1 MNTIQTIPTTDLV
14 KANIQLELTKAGLI
28 YQAVLQGLENIHFT
42 RDNIDEMRPKLNP
55 AERLVKVL
63 NDRVNPYKEAWQ
75 ADNAAKK
82 SLIDP
87 VQEVLSRKKN
97 ELAKIAKEIADEAA
111 KIAAEKAKAD
121 AEEKAAN
128 DFFIKVS
135 QDVSAATTDFEII
148 RIEKLIGAHSAKP
161 LYKEKA
167 ESLKPIIAKQKEH
180 IRELEKLR
188 AKELEAEKI
197 GDDEKIIALRE
208 QQEKITNKIAEGNE
222 TVQHAAIKNAEIDY
236 IVVEST
242 ALPTIKAKRSVWT
255 WELVDIEQAKKKAN
269 WTKTVTNDA
278 VIDEYLKE
286 TKENSENEDFVVSG
300 IRFFVKKSY

>member
-188 AKELEAEKI
+188 AKEREAEKI

-242 ALPTIKAKRSVWT
+242 ALPTIKPKRSVWT